1 MSAAIA
7 AYEVNALN
15 TATASENKIH
25 DDAMARR
32 FGFRGGLVPGVE
44 VFAYMAHMPVAR
56 WGRNWLERGQ
66 AECRFLK
73 PVYDGAVARVTAT
86 EDGDA
91 LDLSVTSAQDRCAT
105 GRAFIPA
112 ERRVAPP
119 IDALP
124 IATPPSERP
133 AANETSLAP
142 GRALGITPVTIDRA
156 MLGNYLDDIRETEPI
171 YRTEGLVH
179 PGQILR
185 LANQALVQNVVLG
198 PWIHV
203 GSKLRNYAAVH
214 VGQQLTLRSRITSNA
229 VSKGH
234 AIVEFDAIVVADGER
249 SVAEITHVAIW
260 RPRQVAEVSHG
271 AASPSEQT
279 TATN

>member
-56 WGRNWLERGQ
+56 WGRSWLERGQ

-73 PVYDGAVARVTAT
+73 PVYDGAVARVTAE

-91 LDLSVTSAQDRCAT
+91 LELSVTSAQDQCAT

-112 ERRVAPP
+112 ERRVAPS

-124 IATPPSERP
+124 IATSPSERP

>member
-7 AYEVNALN
+7 AYEVNAFN

-56 WGRNWLERGQ
+56 WGRSWLERGQ

-91 LDLSVTSAQDRCAT
+91 LELSVKSAQDRCAT

-133 AANETSLAP
+133 EATEASLKP
-142 GRALGITPVTIDRA
+142 GRALGVTPLTIDRA
-156 MLGNYLDDIRETEPI
+156 MLDSYLDDIRETEPI

-185 LANQALVQNVVLG
+185 LAN
-198 PWIHV
+198 
-203 GSKLRNYAAVH
+203 
-214 VGQQLTLRSRITSNA
+214 
-229 VSKGH
+229 
-234 AIVEFDAIVVADGER
+234 
-249 SVAEITHVAIW
+249 
-260 RPRQVAEVSHG
+260 HG
-271 AASPSEQT
+271 AGTECRARPLDSRRQQAAQSCRGARRPT
-279 TATN
+279 TDAAFQDHVQRGFQGSRDR

>member
-7 AYEVNALN
+7 AYEVNAFN

-32 FGFRGGLVPGVE
+32 FGFHGGLVPGVE

-56 WGRNWLERGQ
+56 WGRSWLERGQ

-91 LDLSVTSAQDRCAT
+91 LELSVTSGDDRCAT
-105 GRAFIPA
+105 GQTFMPA
-112 ERRVAPP
+112 DGRSAPA

-124 IATPPSERP
+124 ITAPPTERP
-133 AANETSLAP
+133 AASETSLAP

-156 MLGNYLDDIRETEPI
+156 MLASYLEDIRETEPI
-171 YRTEGLVH
+171 YRTGGLVH

-185 LANQALVQNVVLG
+185 LANMALVQNVVLG

-234 AIVEFDAIVVADGER
+234 AIVEFDAIVAADGER

-260 RPRQVAEVSHG
+260 QPRQVAEASHG
-271 AASPSEQT
+271 ADSPSEQT

>member
-7 AYEVNALN
+7 AYELNAFN

-112 ERRVAPP
+112 EQRVAPP
-119 IDALP
+119 LDALP

-142 GRALGITPVTIDRA
+142 GRALGITPVTIDRE

>member
-7 AYEVNALN
+7 AYEVNAFN

-86 EDGDA
+86 EDGDV
-91 LDLSVTSAQDRCAT
+91 LELSVISGQHQCAT

-112 ERRVAPP
+112 
-119 IDALP
+119 
-124 IATPPSERP
+124 
-133 AANETSLAP
+133 
-142 GRALGITPVTIDRA
+142 
-156 MLGNYLDDIRETEPI
+156 
-171 YRTEGLVH
+171 
-179 PGQILR
+179 
-185 LANQALVQNVVLG
+185 
-198 PWIHV
+198 
-203 GSKLRNYAAVH
+203 
-214 VGQQLTLRSRITSNA
+214 
-229 VSKGH
+229 
-234 AIVEFDAIVVADGER
+234 DG
-249 SVAEITHVAIW
+249 
-260 RPRQVAEVSHG
+260 RPRACHRCTAGSRTARRAAGGQRDVAG
-271 AASPSEQT
+271 AGPRARHYACDDRPRDAWQLSR
-279 TATN
+279 

>member
-1 MSAAIA
+1 MSAAMA
-7 AYEVNALN
+7 AYEVNAFN

-56 WGRNWLERGQ
+56 WRRRWLESGQ
-66 AECRFLK
+66 ADCRFLK

-86 EDGDA
+86 EDGDG
-91 LDLSVTSAQDRCAT
+91 LELSVMSGQDRCAT

-112 ERRVAPP
+112 DGRPAPA

-124 IATPPSERP
+124 AATPPAERP
-133 AANETSLAP
+133 AATEESLKP
-142 GRALGITPVTIDRA
+142 GRALGIAPVTIDRA
-156 MLGNYLDDIRETEPI
+156 MLAGYLDDIRETEPI
-171 YRTEGLVH
+171 YRAEGLVH

-185 LANQALVQNVVLG
+185 LANLALVQTVVLG
-198 PWIHV
+198 PWIHL
-203 GSKLRNYAAVH
+203 GSTLRNYAAVH
-214 VGQQLTLRSRITSNA
+214 VGQQLTLRSKITSNT

-234 AIVEFDAIVVADGER
+234 AIVEFDAIVVADGAR

-260 RPRQVAEVSHG
+260 RPRQVSEIAHTHG
-271 AASPSEQT
+271 LVESP
-279 TATN
+279 

>member
-7 AYEVNALN
+7 VYEVNAFN

-73 PVYDGAVARVTAT
+73 PVYDCAVARVTAT
-86 EDGDA
+86 EDGDV
-91 LDLSVTSAQDRCAT
+91 LELSVISGQLQCAT
-105 GRAFIPA
+105 GRAFISADGRPA
-112 ERRVAPP
+112 PA

-124 IATPPSERP
+124 AAAPPAERP
-133 AANETSLAP
+133 PANETSLAP
-142 GRALGITPVTIDRA
+142 SRALGVAPLTIDRA
-156 MLGNYLDDIRETEPI
+156 MLASYLEDIREAEPI

-234 AIVEFDAIVVADGER
+234 AIVEFDAIVVADGEK

-260 RPRQVAEVSHG
+260 RPRQVASC
-271 AASPSEQT
+271 ARSCSNINT
-279 TATN
+279 

>member
-7 AYEVNALN
+7 VYEVNAFN

-91 LDLSVTSAQDRCAT
+91 LELSVISGEHQCAT

-112 ERRVAPP
+112 DRTSCACHRCTAGSHAARR
-119 IDALP
+119 
-124 IATPPSERP
+124 
-133 AANETSLAP
+133 AA
-142 GRALGITPVTIDRA
+142 G
-156 MLGNYLDDIRETEPI
+156 
-171 YRTEGLVH
+171 
-179 PGQILR
+179 
-185 LANQALVQNVVLG
+185 
-198 PWIHV
+198 
-203 GSKLRNYAAVH
+203 
-214 VGQQLTLRSRITSNA
+214 
-229 VSKGH
+229 
-234 AIVEFDAIVVADGER
+234 GER
-249 SVAEITHVAIW
+249 DIAGAG
-260 RPRQVAEVSHG
+260 PRARR
-271 AASPSEQT
+271 
-279 TATN
+279 

>member
-7 AYEVNALN
+7 AYEVNVFN

-56 WGRNWLERGQ
+56 WGRSWLERGQ

-86 EDGDA
+86 EDGEVTGTLRDQRPA
-91 LDLSVTSAQDRCAT
+91 SVRNRARFHPRRIGGSRPRSMRC
-105 GRAFIPA
+105 RQPH
-112 ERRVAPP
+112 R
-119 IDALP
+119 
-124 IATPPSERP
+124 PPSGWRR
-133 AANETSLAP
+133 ARRHWRP

-156 MLGNYLDDIRETEPI
+156 MLGSYLDDIRETEPI
-171 YRTEGLVH
+171 YRAEGLVH
-179 PGQILR
+179 PGQMLR

-203 GSKLRNYAAVH
+203 GSKLRNHAAVAHRPTTDAAFQDH
-214 VGQQLTLRSRITSNA
+214 VQCGFQGSR
-229 VSKGH
+229 
-234 AIVEFDAIVVADGER
+234 DR
-249 SVAEITHVAIW
+249 
-260 RPRQVAEVSHG
+260 
-271 AASPSEQT
+271 
-279 TATN
+279 

>member
-7 AYEVNALN
+7 AYEVNAFN

-91 LDLSVTSAQDRCAT
+91 LELSVTSGQDRCAT

-112 ERRVAPP
+112 DRRAAPA
-119 IDALP
+119 D
-124 IATPPSERP
+124 RR
-133 AANETSLAP
+133 AADSHTAF
-142 GRALGITPVTIDRA
+142 RAAG
-156 MLGNYLDDIRETEPI
+156 
-171 YRTEGLVH
+171 
-179 PGQILR
+179 
-185 LANQALVQNVVLG
+185 
-198 PWIHV
+198 
-203 GSKLRNYAAVH
+203 
-214 VGQQLTLRSRITSNA
+214 
-229 VSKGH
+229 
-234 AIVEFDAIVVADGER
+234 GER
-249 SVAEITHVAIW
+249 DVAGAGPRARHYACDD
-260 RPRQVAEVSHG
+260 RPRDARQLSR
-271 AASPSEQT
+271 
-279 TATN
+279 

>member
-7 AYEVNALN
+7 AYEVNAFN

-91 LDLSVTSAQDRCAT
+91 LDLSVISGQHQCAT
-105 GRAFIPA
+105 ARTFIPA
-112 ERRVAPP
+112 VRRPP
-119 IDALP
+119 PAIDALP

-133 AANETSLAP
+133 EATEASLAP

-156 MLGNYLDDIRETEPI
+156 MLASYLEDIRETEPI
-171 YRTEGLVH
+171 YRAEGLVH

-203 GSKLRNYAAVH
+203 GSKLCNYAAVH

-234 AIVEFDAIVVADGER
+234 AIVEFDTIVVADGDR

-260 RPRQVAEVSHG
+260 RPRQVSEISHG
-271 AASPSEQT
+271 AVC
-279 TATN
+279 

>member
-1 MSAAIA
+1 VSAAIA
-7 AYEVNALN
+7 AYELNAFN

-124 IATPPSERP
+124 IGTPPSERP

-142 GRALGITPVTIDRA
+142 GRALGITPVAIDRA

>member
-1 MSAAIA
+1 MSAEIA

-112 ERRVAPP
+112 EQRVAPP
-119 IDALP
+119 LDALP

>member
-1 MSAAIA
+1 VSAAIA
-7 AYEVNALN
+7 AYELNAFN

-142 GRALGITPVTIDRA
+142 GRALGIKPVTIDRA

>member
-73 PVYDGAVARVTAT
+73 PVYDGAVARVMAT
-86 EDGDA
+86 EVGDA
-91 LDLSVTSAQDRCAT
+91 LDLSVISGELQCAT
-105 GRAFIPA
+105 GRAFISADGRPA
-112 ERRVAPP
+112 PV

-124 IATPPSERP
+124 TAAPPAERP
-133 AANETSLAP
+133 PATETSLKP

-156 MLGNYLDDIRETEPI
+156 MLASYLDDIRETEPI
-171 YRTEGLVH
+171 YRSEGLVH

-203 GSKLRNYAAVH
+203 GSKLRNHAAVH

-229 VSKGH
+229 VAKGH

-249 SVAEITHVAIW
+249 SVAEITHIAIW
-260 RPRQVAEVSHG
+260 RPRQVSEIAHG
-271 AASPSEQT
+271 VASPS
-279 TATN
+279 

>member
-7 AYEVNALN
+7 AYELNAFN

-25 DDAMARR
+25 DDAIARR

-56 WGRNWLERGQ
+56 WGRSWLERGQ

-124 IATPPSERP
+124 AGAPPAERP

-142 GRALGITPVTIDRA
+142 GRALGIRPVTIDRA
-156 MLGNYLDDIRETEPI
+156 MLGNYLDDIREPEPI

-249 SVAEITHVAIW
+249 SVVEITHVAIW
-260 RPRQVAEVSHG
+260 RPRQVSEISHG
-271 AASPSEQT
+271 AVC
-279 TATN
+279 